1 MQVVREKPLA
11 ERVYG
16 TALRRLLG
24 AGAILGVVIFVAL
37 LPAFVLSPKLSL
49 QLLWFL
55 FIPLAPMFL
64 LAAPNA
70 WVSLCPV
77 SSLQTA
83 AKHFGW
89 MGAAR
94 LSPTLTRR
102 LQLTGWVMMFLGIPS
117 RHVVFNTNGPAL
129 FAAAGAV
136 TLLVLCIGFVS
147 LALSGWCMGACPIRP
162 VEVIYGQFALDK
174 NRPVKCGGC
183 DACVTS
189 CVRLQPE
196 NGDKEL
202 GLSKLTSILA
212 QAFPGFVASYFLLDL
227 TGLCNAERA
236 FFRSDV
242 PPPASL
248 LAHAALVYGVMA
260 LGALF
265 SFLVFHSLGRLGV
278 TSATRFKAV
287 AIAAYCC
294 YYLGVAPE
302 ITMAWSLPENA
313 AWALL
318 CLPATVLAFVLFA
331 PKLRVATTG

>member
-1 MQVVREKPLA
+1 MQVAREEPLS
-11 ERVYG
+11 ERVYRTG
-16 TALRRLLG
+16 LRRLLTS
-24 AGAILGVVIFVAL
+24 GAILGVVIFVGL
-37 LPAFVLSPKLSL
+37 LPAFWLSPRISL

-77 SSLQTA
+77 SSLQTMA
-83 AKHFGW
+83 RHFGW
-89 MGAAR
+89 KGAAR
-94 LSPTLTRR
+94 LSPAHTRR
-102 LQLTGWVMMFLGIPS
+102 LQLVGWVLMFLGIPS

-136 TLLVLCIGFVS
+136 TLLVLGIGFVS

-183 DACVTS
+183 DACVSS

-196 NGDKEL
+196 NGGKEL

-236 FFRSDV
+236 FFRGDV
-242 PPPASL
+242 PAPASL
-248 LAHAALVYGVMA
+248 FTHAALVYAVMA

-265 SFLVFHSLGRLGV
+265 SFLVFHALGRVGV

-302 ITMAWSLPENA
+302 IAMAWSLPPNA
-313 AWALL
+313 AWALI
-318 CLPATVLAFVLFA
+318 CLPALVLTCVLCA
-331 PKLRVATTG
+331 PRWRVAVTS